1 MPLPETLRKAFSL
14 EPLVGDLRSASV
26 GAIFG
31 LLASFLGS
39 IIFAGNVREYS
50 VLLNDAG
57 YGQPSGLF
65 DYAEQQDSRLKLIF
79 SPPEFKDV
87 YVCEFKLVTAEN
99 WRRIALSYLD
109 TYRDCFDVSARSQ
122 DEYVVSPNFRSTI
135 LKKNGRAYEC
145 KCSH

>member
-1 MPLPETLRKAFSL
+1 MSFPVTLRKAFSL

-39 IIFAGNVREYS
+39 ILFAGNVREYS

-57 YGQPSGLF
+57 YGQPIGLF
-65 DYAEQQDSRLKLIF
+65 DYAEQQDKKFRLIF
-79 SPPEFKDV
+79 SPPNFKDV

-122 DEYVVSPNFRSTI
+122 NEYVVSPNYRSNI
-135 LKKNGRAYEC
+135 LKKNGDAYEC
-145 KCSH
+145 KCNH